1 MYNLKVTIKH
11 IRISKISM
19 DSEISLP
26 EPSIIGPNNNSAKMV
41 FSSYLPSAG
50 FTTKYD
56 PEG

>member
-1 MYNLKVTIKH
+1 
-11 IRISKISM
+11 M

>member
-1 MYNLKVTIKH
+1 
-11 IRISKISM
+11 M

-26 EPSIIGPNNNSAKMV
+26 EPRITGPNNNSAKLV
-41 FSSYLPSAG
+41 FSSSLSSPG